1 MLINATDWTIVG
13 SSGGTVTI
21 GSPEIEISVGV
32 SYIRLPIKNERTGEQ
47 VLLQGVGGGVSAGVS
62 ISIPFVNAS
71 GSLDEFPSTGLGPIF
86 RGIAAPERAFTK
98 QDFTGFMT
106 VLGVG
111 GGAMAK
117 STQIS
122 AALWT
127 KRPLVECLAEAN
139 CTKVDIAAAAVQN
152 ALSITPA
159 TNSFALLART
169 KALGFFMGI
178 NVATHVAGGGA
189 DMYEYYVSI

>member
-1 MLINATDWTIVG
+1 MLINSTDWKIVG
-13 SSGGTVTI
+13 SSGGTVTV

-32 SYIRLPIKNERTGEQ
+32 SYIRLPIKNGRTGEQ
-47 VLLQGVGGGVSAGVS
+47 VLLQGVGGGISAGVS

-71 GSLDEFPSTGLGPIF
+71 GSLDDFPSTGLGPIF
-86 RGIAAPERAFTK
+86 RGIVAPDRAFTK

-117 STQIS
+117 STQLS

-127 KRPLVECLAEAN
+127 KRPLVECLAESN
-139 CTKVDIAAAAVQN
+139 CTAADLSAAIVQN
-152 ALSITPA
+152 ALSVTP
-159 TNSFALLART
+159 TTSSLALLART

-178 NVATHVAGGGA
+178 NAATHIAGGGA
-189 DMYEYYVSI
+189 DMYEYYMSI